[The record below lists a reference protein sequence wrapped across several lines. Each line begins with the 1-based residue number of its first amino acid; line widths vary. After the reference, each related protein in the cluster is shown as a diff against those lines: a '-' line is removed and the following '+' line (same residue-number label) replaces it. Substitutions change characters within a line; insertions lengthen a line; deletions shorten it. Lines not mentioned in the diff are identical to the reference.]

1 MKINYKDD
9 MQFSVTFDN
18 GAESEV
24 QDIPPDGTALVCTPD
39 GKKLAVVATGNHDGP
54 LTANTT
60 YVLSASST
68 TVTGNEPSKM
78 DYEMIEEEE
87 DDEIETEDDDLD
99 GEEGDED
106 GEDEGEL
113 GDEEEEE

>member
-18 GAESEV
+18 GTESEV

-60 YVLSASST
+60 YVLSASAT
-68 TVTGNEPSKM
+68 TVTGKEPSKM
-78 DYEMIEEEE
+78 DYEMIE
-87 DDEIETEDDDLD
+87 DEEDDDLD

-106 GEDEGEL
+106 GEDEGEI

>member
-1 MKINYKDD
+1 VRINYKDD

-18 GAESEV
+18 GTESEV

-68 TVTGNEPSKM
+68 TVTGKEPSKM
-78 DYEMIEEEE
+78 DYEMIEDE
-87 DDEIETEDDDLD
+87 DEDDDL
-99 GEEGDED
+99 EGDED
-106 GEDEGEL
+106 DGEEEGEL